1 VGRTIV
7 GATPEKEAPTEV
19 PEEAEETAKALIW
32 GTTVNVEDVMDDFC
46 RFLRT
51 YAPRRDAGKAHQDP
65 YYVRGLKAAHAN
77 GTALDVNCRH
87 LHAHSADLYR
97 NLVQYPQEVVP
108 IMDLVATEEL
118 SRVVLETALDTNAES
133 LVQEPPRIQCRPY
146 NLREVH
152 DLRDLDPE
160 NIDQLVAVAGMV
172 TRTSSVVPDLKQ
184 AHYRCVVCGGSVD
197 VLVDRGRVDE
207 PSKCARPG
215 CGAKGAME
223 LIHNRC
229 LFTDR
234 QIVRLQESP
243 SQIPEGE
250 TPTTTTLFAFDDV
263 VDAVRPGDRVEV
275 TGIFRAIPRRVHP
288 RVRTCKALFRTYID
302 AIHFRKKG
310 DERDDVADVI
320 DDDPSKPTGPQF
332 SSDRIRQ
339 IERFARDG
347 EPAYEKLVK
356 ALAPTIYGME
366 DVKRGVLCMLMGGC
380 ARLREA
386 RKEDGPRDGAVARTG
401 TTPGA
406 RTRGDINI
414 LMCGDPG
421 TAKSQLLSYVH
432 KIAPRGV
439 YTSGKGSS
447 AVGLTASVQRDPETR
462 ELVLES
468 GAVVL
473 SDLGICCIDEF
484 DKMSDM
490 TRAVLHEAMEQ
501 QTISMAKAG
510 IVATLNARASIFAAA
525 NPVDSR
531 YNPRL
536 SVVENIQLPPTLLSR
551 FDLIYLILDN
561 PDRDADRRMAQH
573 IVKLYLP
580 PADRPAEPEEKPVDE
595 RFLRDYVAFARA
607 RIHPELGPE
616 ARTELVEAY
625 VRMRGGGSGRP
636 NRGRAITATPRQLEG
651 MIRIAEALTRMR
663 LETNVT
669 KADVSEAVRLM
680 QVATLAAATDASTGL
695 IDMDAITTG
704 RTASDRALH
713 DSLCKDLRKAMESRP
728 RGVAVSIAELRDE
741 IQRANDETLDQLAF
755 LAALRSLAAEDA
767 LMYNERAATV
777 VRR

>member
-1 VGRTIV
+1 
-7 GATPEKEAPTEV
+7 
-19 PEEAEETAKALIW
+19 
-32 GTTVNVEDVMDDFC
+32 
-46 RFLRT
+46 
-51 YAPRRDAGKAHQDP
+51 
-65 YYVRGLKAAHAN
+65 
-77 GTALDVNCRH
+77 
-87 LHAHSADLYR
+87 
-97 NLVQYPQEVVP
+97 
-108 IMDLVATEEL
+108 
-118 SRVVLETALDTNAES
+118 
-133 LVQEPPRIQCRPY
+133 
-146 NLREVH
+146 
-152 DLRDLDPE
+152 
-160 NIDQLVAVAGMV
+160 
-172 TRTSSVVPDLKQ
+172 
-184 AHYRCVVCGGSVD
+184 
-197 VLVDRGRVDE
+197 
-207 PSKCARPG
+207 
-215 CGAKGAME
+215 ME

-229 LFTDR
+229 IFTDR
-234 QIVRLQESP
+234 QIVRLQEAP

-250 TPTTTTLFAFDDV
+250 TPHTTTLFAFDDV

-288 RVRTCKALFRTYID
+288 RVRTCKSLFRTYID
-302 AIHFRKKG
+302 SIHFRKKG

-320 DDDPSKPTGPQF
+320 DDDPSKPIGPQF

-347 EPAYEKLVK
+347 EAPYEKLVR
-356 ALAPTIYGME
+356 ALAPSIYGME
-366 DVKRGVLCMLMGGC
+366 DVKRGVLCMLFGGC
-380 ARLREA
+380 ARLRET
-386 RKEDGPRDGAVARTG
+386 KTEDGPRDGAVARTG
-401 TTPGA
+401 VTPGA
-406 RTRGDINI
+406 RSRGDINV

-421 TAKSQLLSYVH
+421 TSKSQLLSYVH

-462 ELVLES
+462 ELVMES

-501 QTISMAKAG
+501 QTISLAKAG

-561 PDRDADRRMAQH
+561 PDRDSDRRLAKH
-573 IVKLYLP
+573 IVELYLAP
-580 PADRPAEPEEKPVDE
+580 PEPGSTEEQARKVQAPADE

-616 ARTELVEAY
+616 ARSELVDAY
-625 VRMRGGGSGRP
+625 VRMRGGGSARP

-651 MIRIAEALTRMR
+651 MIRISEALCRMR
-663 LETNVT
+663 LETRVT
-669 KADVSEAVRLM
+669 KADVLEAVRLM

-695 IDMDAITTG
+695 IDMDAIATG

-713 DSLCKDLRKAMESRP
+713 ESLCRDLKKIMEARP
-728 RGVAVSIAELRDE
+728 RGTPVSIAEIRDE
-741 IQRANDETLDQLAF
+741 VQRDHDGDLDQLAF

-767 LMYNERAATV
+767 IMHSERAATV
-777 VRR
+777 LRR